1 MQRIVNPKQT
11 RLFDSFDNVLTEKT
25 RKRLL
30 DGWAGVFRHI
40 ILELMP
46 VETISGH
53 FDPAMGRP
61 TKELYSMAGL
71 LLIKEFMDWTK
82 DEALDA
88 YSFRMDIHYALNL
101 EPVTHDLSM
110 RTLERYIGLFEKDE
124 LAGAIMSEITVK
136 LVDLL
141 DINIDKQRLDSTH
154 VFSDMASFGRTRLMG
169 VAIKRF
175 LTQLKRH
182 DPKAY
187 ELLDEQLRRR
197 YAPGVNQLFG
207 DTGKDGESRRLLRRQ
222 VAEDMYLLIHRFA
235 DTAEHAGRDT
245 YKSMDRIFYE
255 QCEVHEE
262 KVCIKKKTGGNVMQ
276 NPSDPGA
283 TYDGHKGPGYQVQ
296 LSETCHPDNEVQL
309 ITCALPQTAVEPDS
323 TATSEVLDSLEESR
337 LLPQEMFA
345 DTHYCSDENIQ
356 AAANRGVELVGPVQC
371 GGLIN
376 KDVDQLNVD
385 DFDVD
390 EQTEEVVCCPAGHK
404 PASSIHDKQTGQTKT
419 VMPSS
424 ACSQC
429 EFHKECPVE
438 KCRDGYCLY
447 HTAKQ
452 RRLAGRRRE
461 EATDVFRER
470 YRIRGGIEGTNSGLK
485 RKTGLGRLRV
495 RGQPAVFQAIYL
507 KIAGWNILRAS
518 VCAKMRQIVYTS
530 ANMAVFWFNFAF
542 FRITIAAE
550 GVRMD
555 MKRRLLL
562 HCREFE
568 KFSKL
573 MPASKVVTAIKV
585 DRKSVV

>member
-11 RLFDSFDNVLTEKT
+11 RLFDPFDNVLTEKT

-30 DGWAGVFRHI
+30 DGWTGVFRHI

-88 YSFRMDIHYALNL
+88 YSFRMDIQYALNL
-101 EPVTHDLSM
+101 EPVAHDLSM

-187 ELLDEQLRRR
+187 ELLDEPFRTQ
-197 YAPGVNQLFG
+197 YTPGVNQLFG
-207 DTGKDGESRRLLRRQ
+207 ATGKDSESRRLLRQQ
-222 VAEDMYLLIHRFA
+222 VAEDMYLLIRRFA
-235 DTAEHAGRDT
+235 DAAEHAGRDT
-245 YKSMDRIFYE
+245 YKSMERIFYE

-262 KVCIKKKTGGNVMQ
+262 KACVKKKTGGNVMQ

-323 TATSEVLDSLEESR
+323 TATSEVLDNLEESEF
-337 LLPQEMFA
+337 LPREMFV
-345 DTHYCSDENIQ
+345 DTHYCSDENVQ
-356 AAANRGVELVGPVQC
+356 NAAARGVELVGPTPPGS
-371 GGLIN
+371 GGS
-376 KDVDQLNVD
+376 KDTDQLNID
-385 DFDVD
+385 DFDID
-390 EQTEEVVCCPAGHK
+390 EETEEVICCPAGHQ
-404 PASSIHDKQTGQTKT
+404 PESSVHNKQTVKT
-419 VMPSS
+419 RTIMPES
-424 ACSQC
+424 ACGQC
-429 EFHKECPVE
+429 EYVHECPI
-438 KCRDGYCLY
+438 KKRRHGYQLD
-447 HTAKQ
+447 HTAKE

-461 EATDVFRER
+461 ESTDVFRER

-485 RKTGLGRLRV
+485 RRTGLGRLRV
-495 RGQPAVFQAIYL
+495 RGQPRVFHSILL
-507 KIAGWNILRAS
+507 KVAGWNILRAAA
-518 VCAKMRQIVYTS
+518 CAKMREIVYAR
-530 ANMAVFWFNFAF
+530 ANVVVFWLNFVFIRWAKISVSV
-542 FRITIAAE
+542 RISQ
-550 GVRMD
+550 RMQILGYVQ
-555 MKRRLLL
+555 R
-562 HCREFE
+562 FE
-568 KFSKL
+568 RFSKL
-573 MPASKVVTAIKV
+573 SKAAWANF
-585 DRKSVV
+585 

>member
-1 MQRIVNPKQT
+1 MHKIVNPKQT
-11 RLFDSFDNVLTEKT
+11 RLFDPFDNVLTEKT

-30 DGWAGVFRHI
+30 DGWAGVFRHV

-101 EPVTHDLSM
+101 EPVTHDISM
-110 RTLERYIGLFEKDE
+110 RTLERYINLFEDDD
-124 LAGAIMSEITVK
+124 LAKSVMLEITVT
-136 LVDLL
+136 LVGLL
-141 DINIDKQRLDSTH
+141 ELNIDKQRLDSTH
-154 VFSDMASFGRTRLMG
+154 IFSDMASFGRTRLMG

-187 ELLDEQLRRR
+187 ELLDEQLRKR
-197 YAPGVNQLFG
+197 YAPGVNQLFA
-207 DTGKDGESRRLLRRQ
+207 DTKKDSESRRLLRQQ
-222 VAEDMYLLIHRFA
+222 VAEDMYLLIRRFA
-235 DTAEHAGRDT
+235 DTAEHAGRGT
-245 YKSMDRIFYE
+245 YKAMERIFYE

-262 KVCIKKKTGGNVMQ
+262 KVCVKKKTGGNVIQ
-276 NPSDPGA
+276 NPSDLDA

-296 LSETCHPDNEVQL
+296 ISETCHPENETQL
-309 ITCALPQTAVEPDS
+309 ITCALPQTAVEPDT
-323 TATSEVLDSLEESR
+323 TAISEVLDSLEESE
-337 LLPQEMFA
+337 LLPREMFA
-345 DTHYCSDENIQ
+345 DTHYCSDENVQ

-371 GGLIN
+371 GSLID
-376 KDVDQLNVD
+376 KDVDHLNVD
-385 DFDVD
+385 DFDID

-404 PASSIHDKQTGQTKT
+404 PASSIHDKQTGKTKT

-424 ACSQC
+424 TCSQC
-429 EFHKECPVE
+429 EFRKECPVE

-461 EATDVFRER
+461 EATDVFRDR

-485 RKTGLGRLRV
+485 RKTGLGQLRV
-495 RGQPAVFQAIYL
+495 RGRPAVFHSILL
-507 KIAGWNILRAS
+507 KITGWNILRAS
-518 VCAKMRQIVYTS
+518 VCAKMREIVYAR
-530 ANMAVFWFNFAF
+530 ANASVFWLNFVF
-542 FRITIAAE
+542 LRMSMLAE
-550 GVRMD
+550 SVYVSRS
-555 MKRRLLL
+555 KQILVYVQQ
-562 HCREFE
+562 FE
-568 KFSKL
+568 GFSKL
-573 MPASKVVTAIKV
+573 NNAAWANF
-585 DRKSVV
+585 

>member
-11 RLFDSFDNVLTEKT
+11 RLFDPFDNVLTKKT

-30 DGWAGVFRHI
+30 DGWAGIFRHV

-82 DEALDA
+82 DEALNA
-88 YSFRMDIHYALNL
+88 YSFHMDIHYALNL
-101 EPVTHDLSM
+101 EPVTHDISM
-110 RTLERYIGLFEKDE
+110 RTLERYINLFEDDDIAKTVM
-124 LAGAIMSEITVK
+124 LEITVT

-141 DINIDKQRLDSTH
+141 ELNIDKQRLDSTH

-182 DPKAY
+182 NSKAY
-187 ELLDEQLRRR
+187 ELLDEQLRMR

-207 DTGKDGESRRLLRRQ
+207 DTGKDSESRRLLRQQ
-222 VAEDMYLLIHRFA
+222 VAEDMYLLIRRFA

-245 YKSMDRIFYE
+245 YKAMERIFYE

-262 KVCIKKKTGGNVMQ
+262 KVYVKKKTGGNVIQ
-276 NPSDPGA
+276 NPSDLDA

-296 LSETCHPDNEVQL
+296 ISETCHPDNEVQL

-323 TATSEVLDSLEESR
+323 TATSEVLDSLEESE
-337 LLPQEMFA
+337 LLPREMFA

-371 GGLIN
+371 GSLVD
-376 KDVDQLNVD
+376 KDVDHLNVD
-385 DFDVD
+385 DFNVD

-404 PASSIHDKQTGQTKT
+404 PASSIHGKQTGQTKT

-429 EFHKECPVE
+429 EFRKECPVE

-461 EATDVFRER
+461 EATDVFRDR

-485 RKTGLGRLRV
+485 RKTGLGQLRV
-495 RGQPAVFQAIYL
+495 RGRPAVFHSILL
-507 KIAGWNILRAS
+507 KITGWNILRAS
-518 VCAKMRQIVYTS
+518 VCAKMREIVYAR
-530 ANMAVFWFNFAF
+530 ANASVFWLNFVF
-542 FRITIAAE
+542 LRMSMLAE
-550 GVRMD
+550 SVYVSRSKQILVYVQRFEGFS
-555 MKRRLLL
+555 RL
-562 HCREFE
+562 
-568 KFSKL
+568 SK
-573 MPASKVVTAIKV
+573 AS
-585 DRKSVV
+585 

>member
-11 RLFDSFDNVLTEKT
+11 RLFDPFDNVLTKKT

-30 DGWAGVFRHI
+30 DGWAGIFRHV

-82 DEALDA
+82 DEALNA
-88 YSFRMDIHYALNL
+88 YSFHMDIHYALNL
-101 EPVTHDLSM
+101 EPVTHDISM
-110 RTLERYIGLFEKDE
+110 RTLERYINLFEDDDIAKTVM
-124 LAGAIMSEITVK
+124 LEITVT
-136 LVDLL
+136 LVGLL
-141 DINIDKQRLDSTH
+141 ELNIDKQRLDSTH

-182 DPKAY
+182 DSKAY
-187 ELLDEQLRRR
+187 ELLGEQLRMR

-207 DTGKDGESRRLLRRQ
+207 DTGKDSESRRLLRQQ
-222 VAEDMYLLIHRFA
+222 VAEDMHLLIRRFA
-235 DTAEHAGRDT
+235 DTAEHAGRGT
-245 YKSMDRIFYE
+245 YKAMERIFYE

-262 KVCIKKKTGGNVMQ
+262 KVCIKKKTGGNVIQ

-296 LSETCHPDNEVQL
+296 ISETCHPDNEVQL

-323 TATSEVLDSLEESR
+323 TATSEVLDSLEESE
-337 LLPQEMFA
+337 LLPREMFA

-371 GGLIN
+371 GSLVD
-376 KDVDQLNVD
+376 KDVDHLNVD
-385 DFDVD
+385 DFNVD

-404 PASSIHDKQTGQTKT
+404 PASSIHDKQTGRTKT

-429 EFHKECPVE
+429 EFRKECPVE
-438 KCRDGYCLY
+438 RCRDGYCLY

-461 EATDVFRER
+461 EATDVFRDR

-485 RKTGLGRLRV
+485 RKTGLGQLRV
-495 RGQPAVFQAIYL
+495 RGRPAVFHSILL
-507 KIAGWNILRAS
+507 KITGWNILRAAA
-518 VCAKMRQIVYTS
+518 CAKMREIVYAR
-530 ANMAVFWFNFAF
+530 ANVVVFGLNFVFLRWAKIPGSV
-542 FRITIAAE
+542 RISQRMQILMYVQRFE
-550 GVRMD
+550 G
-555 MKRRLLL
+555 
-562 HCREFE
+562 
-568 KFSKL
+568 FSKL
-573 MPASKVVTAIKV
+573 SKAV
-585 DRKSVV
+585 

>member
-11 RLFDSFDNVLTEKT
+11 RLFDPFDNVLTEKT

-53 FDPAMGRP
+53 FDPVMGRP

-110 RTLERYIGLFEKDE
+110 RTLERYIDLFEKDE
-124 LAGAIMSEITVK
+124 LARTIMSEVTVK

-141 DINIDKQRLDSTH
+141 EINIDKQRLDSTH
-154 VFSDMASFGRTRLMG
+154 VFSDMASLGRTRLMG

-187 ELLDEQLRRR
+187 ELLDEQFLRR

-207 DTGKDGESRRLLRRQ
+207 DTGKDSESRRLLRQQ
-222 VAEDMYLLIHRFA
+222 VAEDMYLLIRRFA
-235 DTAEHAGRDT
+235 DTAEHTGRDT
-245 YKSMDRIFYE
+245 YKSMERIFYE

-309 ITCALPQTAVEPDS
+309 ITCALPQTAVEPDT
-323 TATSEVLDSLEESR
+323 TATGEVLDSLEESE
-337 LLPQEMFA
+337 LLPREMFA
-345 DTHYCSDENIQ
+345 DTHYCSDESIQ

-371 GGLIN
+371 GSLID
-376 KDVDQLNVD
+376 KDVDHLNID
-385 DFDVD
+385 DFNVE

-424 ACSQC
+424 TCSQC
-429 EFHKECPVE
+429 EFRKECPVE

-485 RKTGLGRLRV
+485 RKTGLGQLRV
-495 RGQPAVFQAIYL
+495 RGKPRVFHSILL
-507 KIAGWNILRAS
+507 KIVGWNILRAS
-518 VCAKMRQIVYTS
+518 ACAKMREIVYAR
-530 ANMAVFWFNFAF
+530 ANMVVFWLRFTFLLVPIACKSPRRRPKIHF
-542 FRITIAAE
+542 FGALLTICE
-550 GVRMD
+550 IPTI
-555 MKRRLLL
+555 LCYELSY
-562 HCREFE
+562 F
-568 KFSKL
+568 
-573 MPASKVVTAIKV
+573 
-585 DRKSVV
+585 